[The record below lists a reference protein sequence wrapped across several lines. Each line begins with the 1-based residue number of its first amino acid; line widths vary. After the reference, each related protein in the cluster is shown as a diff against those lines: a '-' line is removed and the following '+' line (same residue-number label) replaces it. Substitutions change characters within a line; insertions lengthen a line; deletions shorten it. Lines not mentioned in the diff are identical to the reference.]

1 MNATDNKKFIEGVA
15 QMISEQNIA
24 DYGDGYEYLCEM
36 ATVGTPTID
45 NERFKIVI
53 RGSANND
60 RETPHVHIYLRNDV
74 PAGRTFNFEVSLI
87 DILTKNQINLVKQ
100 LDFRHRNHRIDKRNR
115 EECSWDN
122 YTGLLQG
129 FYEFLRAAPVGKYK
143 RSYPNAQTNLE
154 LMTHIWNAESNDD
167 TVDDP
172 LGKYLQERNLVVLPE
187 YRKYFPEIYTETR

>member
-1 MNATDNKKFIEGVA
+1 MNTNVSKEFVEGVA
-15 QMISEQNIA
+15 QMISEQGVA

-45 NERFKIVI
+45 NEQFKIVI

-60 RETPHVHIYLRNDV
+60 RETPHVHIYLRSDV

-100 LDFRHRNHRIDKRNR
+100 LDFRSRNNRIDKRNR
-115 EECSWDN
+115 TECSWDN
-122 YTGLLQG
+122 YTSLLQG
-129 FYEFLRAAPVGKYK
+129 FDDFLKSAPVGKYK
-143 RSYPNAQTNLE
+143 RSYPNARTNLE

-167 TVDDP
+167 TVDNP
-172 LGKYLQERNLVVLPE
+172 LGKYIQERKLEVLPE
-187 YRKYFPEIYTETR
+187 YRKYFPEMYPENR